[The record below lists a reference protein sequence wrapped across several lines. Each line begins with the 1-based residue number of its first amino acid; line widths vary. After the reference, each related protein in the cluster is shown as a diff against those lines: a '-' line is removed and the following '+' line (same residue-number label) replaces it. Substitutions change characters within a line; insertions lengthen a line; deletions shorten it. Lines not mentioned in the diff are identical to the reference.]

1 MTRLELLDEINSAL
15 QVETEMT
22 ENTKLADVEEWDSL
36 ALVSVLALFS
46 RKLGFRPDISL
57 LRNAKTASD
66 LLDLAENRAEK

>member
-1 MTRLELLDEINSAL
+1 MTRSELLDEINSAL

>member
-1 MTRLELLDEINSAL
+1 
-15 QVETEMT
+15 MT

>member
-1 MTRLELLDEINSAL
+1 
-15 QVETEMT
+15 MT

-57 LRNAKTASD
+57 LRNAKTVSD